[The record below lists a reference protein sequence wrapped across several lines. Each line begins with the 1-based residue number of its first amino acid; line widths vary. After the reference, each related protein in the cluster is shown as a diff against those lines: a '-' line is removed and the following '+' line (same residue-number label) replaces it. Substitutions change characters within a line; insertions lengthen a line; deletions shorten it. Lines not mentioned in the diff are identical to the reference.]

1 MFDHLQLKNICHLVS
16 VLGQTNLEMRSLIR
30 DRYEYQGTH
39 YDETF
44 AFLKS
49 ISGIKETGAGIQVN
63 TVFKDL
69 AKNIDEK
76 EIAIKILLLIQEKK
90 SPHRDQLF
98 QYILKFGLND
108 GVLAYQPGDLD
119 RSEFSD
125 VRNFLIEAGVVEYQ
139 SAFDRYM
146 INSDHIHLFALAQES
161 TKAVTPNALKRRLAD
176 KNEIGR
182 KAELEIL
189 KHEKSRVGKQYE
201 DHVAHVALKNQ
212 AAGYDIKSV
221 SLLPDDKIESRY
233 IEVKAVPLDTY
244 RFYWTS
250 NERMVAELL
259 KGHYFLYL
267 LPVNRDK
274 IFSLEKLMMVQ
285 DPIAGILD
293 LPDIWNVETDLV
305 RCSLIESIT
314 HAKT

>member
-1 MFDHLQLKNICHLVS
+1 MFDHLRLKNICHLVS
-16 VLGQTNLEMRSLIR
+16 VLSQTNPEMRSLIR

-49 ISGIKETGAGIQVN
+49 ISGIKETNAVIQVH

-69 AKNIDEK
+69 AENIDEK
-76 EIAIKILLLIQEKK
+76 EIAGKTLQLLQEKK

-108 GVLAYQPGDLD
+108 GVLTYQPGDVD

-139 SAFDRYM
+139 SIADRYL
-146 INSDHIHLFALAQES
+146 IVPNHIHLYAFAQES
-161 TKAVTPNALKRRLAD
+161 TKVVTPNVLKRRLAD
-176 KNEIGR
+176 TDEIGR
-182 KAELEIL
+182 EAELAMM
-189 KHEKSRVGKQYE
+189 KYEKNRVGKPFE
-201 DHVAHVALKNQ
+201 HHVAHVALKNE

-221 SLLPDDKIESRY
+221 SVLPGDQLEPRY

-244 RFYWTS
+244 RFFWTG
-250 NERMVAELL
+250 NERRVAELL
-259 KGHYFLYL
+259 KAHYFLYL

-274 IFSLEKLMMVQ
+274 IFSLNNLKIIQ
-285 DPIAGILD
+285 DPISGILD
-293 LPDIWNVETDLV
+293 SPDAWNVETDLV
-305 RCSLIESIT
+305 RCSL
-314 HAKT
+314 K